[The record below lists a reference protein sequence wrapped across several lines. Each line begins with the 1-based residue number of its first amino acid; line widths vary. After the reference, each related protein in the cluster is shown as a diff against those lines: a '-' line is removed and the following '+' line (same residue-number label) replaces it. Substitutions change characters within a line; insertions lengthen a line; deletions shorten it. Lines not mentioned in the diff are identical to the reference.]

1 MSGEQVGATAPFRP
15 PVPERATIAGPVGP
29 LEALVETPAGFAGAD
44 CAVLCH
50 PHPLYGGT
58 MNNKVVHTTARALQ
72 ERGHATV
79 RFNFRGVGASA
90 GSFDD
95 GRGETEDAL
104 AVVDWA
110 CARWPRAALTL
121 AGFSFGAYVAFRAAG
136 LRLARRLITIAP
148 PVRRFDFGTLAVPA
162 APWIVIQGDQDE
174 LVDHR
179 AVLAWAQA
187 VQPPPTIVL
196 IAGAE
201 HFFHGRLSDLRAA
214 VQAHL

>member
-1 MSGEQVGATAPFRP
+1 MAPFRP

-29 LEALVETPAGFAGAD
+29 LEALVETPAGYAGAD

-110 CARWPRAALTL
+110 RARWPRAALTL
-121 AGFSFGAYVAFRAAG
+121 AGFSFGAYVAFRAAA
-136 LRLARRLITIAP
+136 LRPARRLLTIAP
-148 PVRRFDFGTLAVPA
+148 PVRRFDFAALAVPA

-179 AVLAWAQA
+179 AVLAWTAS
-187 VQPPPTIVL
+187 VQPPPTVVL

-201 HFFHGRLSDLRAA
+201 HFFHGRLNDLRTA
-214 VQAHL
+214 VQAQL